1 MSIQAKQVNIEL
13 TPGREI
19 TVETGKLALQANG
32 SVVVRQGDTMV
43 LVTACSSDPRPG
55 IDFFPLQVEYREKFS
70 AAGMFPGGF
79 FKREGRPSEK
89 EVLTAR
95 MTDRP
100 LRPLFPKGFFDEV
113 QVVCWLMSADGENE
127 ADVLAIF
134 GASAALTMSDIP
146 WDGPIGA
153 LRVGRVNGEFVANPT
168 HSEMQQSD
176 LDLIYAG
183 LEGKT
188 IMIEGQCD
196 ELSEEELRD
205 AFLFA
210 DKCVQN
216 QIKALNDF
224 RATAGK
230 EKFTPN
236 LRVVAPEV
244 QTAVEEYC
252 RGRIE
257 DACLVID
264 KLERQ
269 TALGKVFSEMVAEIS
284 ERFPVADGEEA
295 PDYKM
300 AFEECTEKTVRQLI
314 LKDGKRS
321 DARGAKD
328 LRQIDCEVGV
338 LPRPH
343 GSALFNRGETQALVT
358 VTLGSASDTQG
369 YDVITGPGEGEKH
382 FFLHYN
388 FPPFSVG
395 ECGRLGG
402 VGRREI
408 GHGALA
414 ERSVAAVI
422 PEDCQ
427 YTIRCVS
434 EILGSNGSSSMASI
448 CGASLAL
455 KDAGIPIKDTVAG
468 ISVGL
473 VTGDDG
479 ERVFLTD
486 ILGSED
492 HYGDMDFK
500 LAGTAAGITGFQLD
514 LKIAGLDI
522 DGMYEAMLQN
532 KEARNKIR
540 EIMNATIEQP
550 RETVSPHAPRIE
562 IMRINPDK
570 IGALIG
576 PGGKNIRAICEESG
590 AQVDIDDDGT
600 VHIFASN
607 TESMNIA
614 KERVEGLTAEAE
626 VGKIYRGLVKSVKE
640 FGAFVE
646 ILPGQEGLLHISEMA
661 DYRVDKVEDI
671 CNVGDFVSV
680 KVVEIDPARGRIRLS
695 RKEAMADME

>member
-1 MSIQAKQVNIEL
+1 MDTTPKQTTIEL

-19 TVETGKLALQANG
+19 SVETGKLALQANG

-43 LVTACSSDPRPG
+43 LVTACCSSPRPG

-89 EVLTAR
+89 EVLTSR

-100 LRPLFPKGFFDEV
+100 LRTLFPKGFFNEV
-113 QVVCWLMSADGENE
+113 QVVCSLMSADGENE

-134 GASAALTMSDIP
+134 GASAALTLSDIP
-146 WDGPIGA
+146 WNGPIGA
-153 LRVGRVNGEFVANPT
+153 LRVGRVDGEFIANPT
-168 HSEMQQSD
+168 HSEMAMSD
-176 LDLIYAG
+176 LDLVYAG

-188 IMIEGQCD
+188 IMIEGQCE
-196 ELSEEELRD
+196 ELSEEDLRD

-210 DKCVQN
+210 DRVVQN
-216 QIKALNDF
+216 QVKALADL
-224 RATAGK
+224 RAAAGK
-230 EKFTPN
+230 PKFEPD
-236 LRVVAPEV
+236 LRIVAQEV

-252 RGRIE
+252 KGRIE
-257 DACLVID
+257 DACLVVD
-264 KLERQ
+264 KQQRQ
-269 TALGKVFSEMVAEIS
+269 IALGKVFDEMVAAMN
-284 ERFPVADGEEA
+284 ERFPATNGQEA

-300 AFEECTEKTVRQLI
+300 AFDEATEKTVRRLI
-314 LKDGKRS
+314 LEEGKRS
-321 DARGAKD
+321 DNRGAKD
-328 LRQIDCEVGV
+328 LRKVTCEVGI

-358 VTLGSASDTQG
+358 ITLGSASDTQG
-369 YDVITGPGEGEKH
+369 FDVITGKGEGEKR

-414 ERSVAAVI
+414 ERCVAAVI
-422 PEDCQ
+422 PKDTP

-434 EILGSNGSSSMASI
+434 DILGSNGSSSMASI

-473 VTGDDG
+473 VTGENG
-479 ERVFLTD
+479 KRVFLTD

-492 HYGDMDFK
+492 HFGDMDFK

-532 KEARNKIR
+532 KEAREKIR
-540 EIMNATIEQP
+540 EAMNATIREP
-550 RETVSPHAPRIE
+550 RESVSAHAPRIE
-562 IMRINPDK
+562 VLRIKPDK

-576 PGGKNIRAICEESG
+576 PGGKNIRSICEESG

-600 VHIFASN
+600 VHIFASD
-607 TESMNIA
+607 TESMEIA
-614 KERVEGLTAEAE
+614 KARVEGLTAEAE
-626 VGKIYRGLVKSVKE
+626 VGKVYRGLVKSVKE

-646 ILPGQEGLLHISEMA
+646 ILPGQEGLLHISELA

-671 CNVGDFVSV
+671 CDVGDHVSV

-695 RKEAMADME
+695 RKEAMAEME